1 MAGKQVRL
9 FLVDGKAGGLTTAEI
24 MTWTG
29 QLLKGAR
36 KDLAR
41 IRERREAQKTGVY
54 ILLGEDEET
63 GKTKAYIGQSDN
75 VAKRLST
82 HDQSKDFWS
91 EVVVITSKD
100 SNLTSAHVRW
110 LESKLIGMAKAI
122 GRVPLE
128 NGNEPTGGAD
138 LPEADASD
146 MEEFVRQLEILLPV
160 LGVDVLR
167 GRATRPA
174 AGAPAAAQTAPAAPG
189 GPLPVAESE
198 PDPEA
203 EVSPVFHLVQMPDVQ
218 AQVIDGE
225 FTVLAGSEVAA
236 EMPDRSN
243 YKASSAKQYK
253 VRQGQHRD
261 LVVDGSI
268 AVGPDGTARLTRD
281 VVFGSPSAAGAV
293 IAGRVSMNGR
303 INWITEDNVT
313 YASWESGSAR

>member
-9 FLVDGKAGGLTTAEI
+9 FLVDGKVGGLTTAEI

-41 IRERREAQKTGVY
+41 IRERKEAQKTGVY
-54 ILLGEDEET
+54 ILLGEDDET
-63 GKTKAYIGQSDN
+63 GKTKAYVGQSDN
-75 VAKRLST
+75 VAKRLGT
-82 HDQSKDFWS
+82 HDQNKVFWS

-174 AGAPAAAQTAPAAPG
+174 AGAPAAAQAAPTAPG
-189 GPLPVAESE
+189 GPLAVAESE
-198 PDPEA
+198 PDPEV
-203 EVSPVFHLVQMPDVQ
+203 ELSPVFYLVQMPDAQ

-225 FTVLAGSEVAA
+225 FTVLAGSKAAA
-236 EMPDRSN
+236 EMPERPG
-243 YKASSAKQYK
+243 YKPSSAKQYK
-253 VRQGQHRD
+253 VRQAQHRD
-261 LVVDGSI
+261 LVADGSI
-268 AVGPDGTARLTRD
+268 AILPDGTARLTRD

-293 IAGRVSMNGR
+293 IGGRVSLNGR
-303 INWITEDNVT
+303 INWLTEDNVT
-313 YASWESGSAR
+313 YASWESGSPR

>member
-9 FLVDGKAGGLTTAEI
+9 FLVDGKVGGLTTAEI

-63 GKTKAYIGQSDN
+63 GKTKAYVGQSDN

-82 HDQSKDFWS
+82 HDQNKDFWS

-174 AGAPAAAQTAPAAPG
+174 AGAPSAAQTAPA
-189 GPLPVAESE
+189 GPDGPVPVVESE
-198 PDPEA
+198 PEPEV
-203 EVSPVFHLVQMPDVQ
+203 EVSPVFHLVQMPGAQ

-236 EMPDRSN
+236 EMPDRSG

-253 VRQGQHRD
+253 VRQSQHCD
-261 LVVDGSI
+261 LVADGSI

-303 INWITEDNVT
+303 INWLTEDNVT
-313 YASWESGSAR
+313 YAFWESGSTS